1 MTDVIMSADCQ
12 QFYEM
17 TFVYYMLLTFDVIF
31 RRLKNTSPTNLMN
44 YDLFFAIPLLFSTY
58 ARNRSC

>member
-12 QFYEM
+12 QFYEI

-44 YDLFFAIPLLFSTY
+44 YDLFFATHLIF
-58 ARNRSC
+58 